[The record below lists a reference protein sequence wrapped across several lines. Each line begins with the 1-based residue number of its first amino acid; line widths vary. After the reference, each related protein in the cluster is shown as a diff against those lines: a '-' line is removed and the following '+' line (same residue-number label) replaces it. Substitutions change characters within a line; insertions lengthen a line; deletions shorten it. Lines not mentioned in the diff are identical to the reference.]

1 MTSIKTLDYRP
12 VTKESTKAE
21 APITSMKLIEL
32 VNHHLPNELNKV
44 AKLWAPSY
52 KKYHLWYN
60 GLLNDKLTSFGLIS
74 YVHSQIKSLLN
85 QWFWV

>member
-52 KKYHLWYN
+52 KEYHL
-60 GLLNDKLTSFGLIS
+60 
-74 YVHSQIKSLLN
+74 
-85 QWFWV
+85 